1 MVETSRSSEPCLIDP
16 RGSVRFYRLM
26 ARMSASHP
34 DESKLMF
41 LPLLHLDSVDL
52 RGLPAIRA

>member
-1 MVETSRSSEPCLIDP
+1 MKQPATNEECISGRDGNVAPLTQMR
-16 RGSVRFYRLM
+16 
-26 ARMSASHP
+26 ASHP